1 MWMSVATCVTII
13 VISIPSGSRPKERS
27 TFRTP
32 LWNIVQRWSSKNR
45 SCSGVANIFQNATSA
60 TRQESTIAVMATRW
74 GALFPYV
81 FCSRGPNAVLMA
93 DPTSGKNGMSHSQ
106 ETWEAWAISVPCC
119 SATAAAASP
128 ACSAWARIALSTGR
142 MVMRSLAEEVRLLD
156 VDGPE
161 GLVDGEN
168 DGEPD
173 GGLGRRQHDHED
185 REHLP
190 GELPRPFDEMVE
202 GDEVHVRGIEDQLDA
217 HEDADGVAPGDDR
230 DHPEREERGADGQV
244 VREPDGGHRAVS
256 LVSLI
261 SLRAITTAPTSAARS
276 TTEANSKGRRYSVR
290 KATPSPAELGSHEG
304 PSTVFQGA
312 MNAV

>member
-1 MWMSVATCVTII
+1 
-13 VISIPSGSRPKERS
+13 
-27 TFRTP
+27 
-32 LWNIVQRWSSKNR
+32 
-45 SCSGVANIFQNATSA
+45 
-60 TRQESTIAVMATRW
+60 
-74 GALFPYV
+74 
-81 FCSRGPNAVLMA
+81 MA

-106 ETWEAWAISVPCC
+106 ETWEACAISVPCC

-156 VDGPE
+156 IDGPE
-161 GLVDGEN
+161 GLVDGED

-202 GDEVHVRGIEDQLDA
+202 GDEVHVGRVEDELDP
-217 HEDADGVAPGDDR
+217 HEDADRVPAGDYG
-230 DHPEREERGADGQV
+230 DHAEREERRADEEVMGK
-244 VREPDGGHRAVS
+244 PDGGHRAVS

-261 SLRAITTAPTSAARS
+261 SLRAI
-276 TTEANSKGRRYSVR
+276 
-290 KATPSPAELGSHEG
+290 
-304 PSTVFQGA
+304 
-312 MNAV
+312 